1 MSSYNNVSRS
11 RSKERS
17 SEEDEERN
25 NQHDETKKEQV
36 EDKEKIKELDRD
48 KIIEILK
55 EEKKIREKEWDKERS
70 NYLQR
75 ENDLLREI
83 NRMKYQE
90 NIYNQDTTNKYG
102 FKNYH
107 YPKYYKPYNP
117 IHTKFSSFG
126 RTSYFNDNLRN
137 RYQYFSSYN
146 PGRNYDIKRENFTNY
161 NEKKYEN
168 PISELDKLL
177 SNFNRE
183 TNPEPKLEQF
193 RKKIF
198 LPKNQKINLVGL
210 LIGPKGIFQK
220 LLEKQ
225 SGCKIYINGKNIS
238 KKERFF
244 SLHDT
249 EEPHVLIIANTEEKL
264 RRGTK
269 LIEEIIYS
277 DDDTKNKI
285 ISEQIIASKKEGFES
300 LNYRTQKNEE
310 KSEEYL
316 KTRRGLTGKDAK
328 FFKVPDEYINAIVG
342 SNGETIKRIEIE
354 SNCKIEVG
362 NAPIPNTKLR
372 YVFIEGTEENYNIA
386 KDLIEKVIGS
396 YANNNANENSN

>member
-1 MSSYNNVSRS
+1 MSSCNNVSRS

-17 SEEDEERN
+17 SENNEENNQFDKVNKDSKEDEK
-25 NQHDETKKEQV
+25 TKKEL
-36 EDKEKIKELDRD
+36 ERD
-48 KIIEILK
+48 KIIENLK
-55 EEKKIREKEWDKERS
+55 EEKRIREKELDKERHD
-70 NYLQR
+70 YLQR

-146 PGRNYDIKRENFTNY
+146 PGRNYDIKRENFSNY

-168 PISELDKLL
+168 PVSELDKLM

-183 TNPEPKLEQF
+183 TNLEPKLEQF

-225 SGCKIYINGKNIS
+225 SGCKIYIHGKNIS
-238 KKERFF
+238 KKEKFF
-244 SLHDT
+244 TIYDI
-249 EEPHVLIIANTEEKL
+249 EEPHVLIVANTEENL

-269 LIEEIIYS
+269 LIEDIIYS

-285 ISEQIIASKKEGFES
+285 ISEQFTVLKKEGFDS
-300 LNYRTQKNEE
+300 LNYRTQKNDI
-310 KSEEYL
+310 KSEE
-316 KTRRGLTGKDAK
+316 
-328 FFKVPDEYINAIVG
+328 I
-342 SNGETIKRIEIE
+342 
-354 SNCKIEVG
+354 
-362 NAPIPNTKLR
+362 
-372 YVFIEGTEENYNIA
+372 
-386 KDLIEKVIGS
+386 
-396 YANNNANENSN
+396 

>member
-1 MSSYNNVSRS
+1 MSSNNNISRS
-11 RSKERS
+11 RSKERF
-17 SEEDEERN
+17 SEDNEERN
-25 NQHDETKKEQV
+25 NQHDEKTKEQV
-36 EDKEKIKELDRD
+36 ESEEKIKELDRD

-168 PISELDKLL
+168 PVSELDKLM

-183 TNPEPKLEQF
+183 TNLEPKLEQF

-238 KKERFF
+238 KKERFL

-285 ISEQIIASKKEGFES
+285 ISEQIIASKKEEFES
-300 LNYRTQKNEE
+300 LNYRTQKNEIQ
-310 KSEEYL
+310 SEEYL
-316 KTRRGLTGKDAK
+316 KTRFGLPGKDAR
-328 FFKVPDEYINAIVG
+328 FYKVPDECINSIIG
-342 SNGETIKRIEIE
+342 NNGETIKQIEIE

-372 YVFIEGTEENYNIA
+372 YVFIEGTEENYKIA
-386 KDLIEKVIGS
+386 KDLIEKVIGD
-396 YANNNANENSN
+396 YANKNANKNSS